1 MSTDNEACH
10 AWLEE
15 ALRQL
20 RAKGQTKVVGYLEA
34 VSDEVLF
41 EMNGDPSVVN
51 YGEHY
56 PAEGA

>member
-1 MSTDNEACH
+1 
-10 AWLEE
+10 LEE